1 MLAPGITALQ
11 IKHRISR
18 FLKYVNKNM
27 KQVGNDLGINK
38 PMGTYT
44 ARHTHATVL
53 KRKGV
58 PTAAIAENLGHSS
71 LAMTENYL
79 DSFTD
84 DVKKEYAK
92 LLTDF

>member
-1 MLAPGITALQ
+1 M
-11 IKHRISR
+11 
-18 FLKYVNKNM
+18 KYR
-27 KQVGNDLGINK
+27 KQVGNDLRIDK

-44 ARHTHATVL
+44 ARRTHATVL

-71 LAMTENYL
+71 LATTESYL

-84 DVKKEYAK
+84 DVKKEYGN
-92 LLTDF
+92 LLTNF